1 MSIPT
6 EIKSQFKA
14 MRARAKRR
22 KANHIVWTNVS
33 LRHDLELHDVT
44 ITHKTNDKQ
53 WTVDIINLVTGLTFA
68 TGWVDVEGIGLR
80 HIHVYM
86 KPNEPIKIIL
96 PGSLLKIY
104 CNLVK
109 VEKNITSINR
119 RVATALELKD

>member
-22 KANHIVWTNVS
+22 KANHIVWTKVS

-44 ITHKTNDKQ
+44 ITHKTNGKQ
-53 WTVDIINLVTGLTFA
+53 WTVDIINLETTLTFA
-68 TGWVDVEGIGLR
+68 TGWVDIEGVGLR
-80 HIHVYM
+80 HINVHM
-86 KPNEPIKIIL
+86 KPNEPIKVIM
-96 PGSLLKIY
+96 PGSSLKIDG
-104 CNLVK
+104 NLVK

-119 RVATALELKD
+119 RVATAFELKD